1 MVKRSLNVIPAGNI
15 YLEMKYC
22 NIWESIIRENRHISE
37 TNAYIQLYIGRA
49 AADMMRLSCLE
60 IICFRFTRHSCGF
73 HNYLVKLQTIKIN
86 DTRVLCHRLCTFCF
100 IKEISMPTLYA
111 FNVQCLCIFDKRKVC
126 LLMLSWLH

>member
-22 NIWESIIRENRHISE
+22 NIIRESRHISE

-60 IICFRFTRHSCGF
+60 IICFR
-73 HNYLVKLQTIKIN
+73 LQCIPV
-86 DTRVLCHRLCTFCF
+86 DF
-100 IKEISMPTLYA
+100 IITS
-111 FNVQCLCIFDKRKVC
+111 
-126 LLMLSWLH
+126 

>member
-1 MVKRSLNVIPAGNI
+1 MVLRNLNVIPSGNI
-15 YLEMKYC
+15 YLAIKYS
-22 NIWESIIRENRHISE
+22 NIIRQNRHISE

-86 DTRVLCHRLCTFCF
+86 DTRVLCHRLCAFCF
-100 IKEISMPTLYA
+100 IKEISMPILCA